1 MAVGRGGGRAG
12 SDVGGEQWEE
22 EGLGV
27 GCEAGAVLG
36 AGPDLA
42 LGALR
47 PPQGPQCVPQA
58 APGGEESSVTL
69 SFQGLLT
76 TGFTCW

>member
-1 MAVGRGGGRAG
+1 MEEEEQEARLWE
-12 SDVGGEQWEE
+12 EQWEE
-22 EGLGV
+22 EEGPGA

-36 AGPDLA
+36 AESPGLA

-58 APGGEESSVTL
+58 APGGEERSVTL

-76 TGFTCW
+76 TGFTCR